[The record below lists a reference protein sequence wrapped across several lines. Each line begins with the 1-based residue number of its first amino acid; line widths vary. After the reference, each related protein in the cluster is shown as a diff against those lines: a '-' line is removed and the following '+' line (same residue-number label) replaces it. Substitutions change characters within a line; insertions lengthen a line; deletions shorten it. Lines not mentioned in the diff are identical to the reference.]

1 MRKIALTCAALAA
14 LAVTAPTLE
23 AREKLTG
30 EARLAKLLEGREA
43 GQPVSCISTSNTQ
56 NLEIVDKTALVYKS
70 GSTYYVNRPSD
81 ASRLDD
87 DDILVTELHGSQ
99 LCRLDMV
106 RMHDR
111 TGGWY
116 RGFIPLGDF
125 VPYRRIPGGKG

>member
-14 LAVTAPTLE
+14 MAIGAPALE

-30 EARLAKLLEGREA
+30 EARLAKILEGREA
-43 GQPVSCISTSNTQ
+43 GRPTSCIDTSVARD
-56 NLEIVDKTALVYKS
+56 LEIIDKTALVYKS
-70 GSTYYVNRPSD
+70 GSVYYVNRPTD

-111 TGGWY
+111 SGGWY
-116 RGFIPLGDF
+116 RGFVPLGDF
-125 VPYRRIPGGKG
+125 VPYRRVAMKD